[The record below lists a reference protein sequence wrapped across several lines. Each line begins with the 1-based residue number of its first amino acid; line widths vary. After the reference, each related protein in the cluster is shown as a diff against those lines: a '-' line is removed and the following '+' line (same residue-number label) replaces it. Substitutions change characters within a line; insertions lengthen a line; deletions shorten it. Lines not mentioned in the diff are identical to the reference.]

1 MRIDSNTIIAGQPAK
16 VIRDFLYQVKDHS
29 WSTQSISEKLGV
41 SRRKAQQIVRD
52 LEAAGYIQREEMWQG
67 QRWFRTT
74 LNGNQLALASAALPL
89 KRVTAMKKLEEFLT
103 RVQTVNH
110 DPYYLYR
117 VERAVLFGSML
128 SGQDTV
134 GDIDVAIELR
144 PKRANREEHA
154 AVEEAR
160 IAEAGQA
167 GRRFQN
173 IIDKLFWPQHE
184 IRLYLKSRSRAISLH
199 DIDDPILLQC
209 ESRTIYEYKSVGRA
223 V

>member
-16 VIRDFLYQVKDHS
+16 VIRDFLYQIKDRS
-29 WSTQSISEKLGV
+29 WSIQAVSEKLGV

-52 LEAAGYIQREEMWQG
+52 LEAAGYIEREEIWQG

-74 LNGNQLALASAALPL
+74 LDGNQLALASAAPPL
-89 KRVTAMKKLEEFLT
+89 KRANAMKKLEEFLT

-117 VERAVLFGSML
+117 VERVVLFGSIL
-128 SGQDTV
+128 SHQDTV
-134 GDIDVAIELR
+134 GDIDVAIELQ

-154 AVEEAR
+154 AVEKAR
-160 IAEAGQA
+160 IAEAEQS

-173 IIDKLFWPQHE
+173 IVDKLFWPQHE
-184 IRLYLKSRSRAISLH
+184 IRRYLKSRSRAISLH
-199 DIDDPILLQC
+199 ETDDPILLQC
-209 ESRTIYEYKSVGRA
+209 
-223 V
+223 